1 MATRGQSRRTL
12 ALGAVVALSLSLSAC
27 GDDDSTVTPGAG
39 ATTAAGAASS
49 APAADD
55 LAGKVPDAIKAD
67 GKIVVGTDSTY
78 APSEFL
84 AADGKTIQGF
94 DIDLFN
100 AVAAKL
106 GLKAEFVTASFDA
119 IIPGVQ
125 SGKYE
130 IGVSSFTIND
140 ERKKVANMVSYF
152 EAGTQWATKAGNPS
166 TINIDDACG
175 KKIAVQKGT
184 VQVDDLTARS
194 KKCTDAGKKALTID
208 QYASQADATAA
219 VVTGKDDAVL
229 ADSPVVAYAVE
240 QTAGK
245 LELLGEIYD
254 SAPYGYVVKQEQK
267 DFADV
272 LAAALKATIADGSYK
287 SALEKWGVED
297 GGITDPAVNP

>member
-1 MATRGQSRRTL
+1 MATRGRTARAL
-12 ALGAVVALSLSLSAC
+12 ATGTVLALSLTLSAC
-27 GDDDSTVTPGAG
+27 GNDDDSTVTPGDDPTSA
-39 ATTAAGAASS
+39 AATAAA
-49 APAADD
+49 D

-94 DIDLFN
+94 DIDLFT

-130 IGVSSFTIND
+130 IGVSSFTVND
-140 ERKKVANMVSYF
+140 ERKKVANMISYF
-152 EAGTQWATKAGNPS
+152 EAGTQWATKAGNP
-166 TINIDDACG
+166 TGVNTDEACG
-175 KKIAVQKGT
+175 KKVAVQKAT

-194 KKCTDAGKKALTID
+194 KKCTDAGKKAITID
-208 QYASQADATAA
+208 QYASQADATSA

-229 ADSPVVAYAVE
+229 ADSPVMAYAVE
-240 QTAGK
+240 QTGGK
-245 LELLGEIYD
+245 LELLGDIYD
-254 SAPYGYVVKQEQK
+254 SAPYGYVVKQA
-267 DFADV
+267 DTAFADV
-272 LAAALKATIADGSYK
+272 LVEALKATIADGSYK
-287 SALEKWGVED
+287 TALEKWGVED
-297 GGITDPAVNP
+297 GGIDNPAVNP